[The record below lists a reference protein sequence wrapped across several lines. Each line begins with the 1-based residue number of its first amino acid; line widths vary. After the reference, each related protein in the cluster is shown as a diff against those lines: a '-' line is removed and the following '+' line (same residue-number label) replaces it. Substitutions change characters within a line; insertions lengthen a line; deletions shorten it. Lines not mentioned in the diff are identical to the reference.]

1 MEPTIIVNSITGQA
15 EIRNANGEIQAIQ
28 AGDNLALGDV
38 LVINQDSIV
47 FLNVDGTI
55 LPFYGELELDVVAN
69 MQPTQAF
76 DMDDV
81 ALNDPAVAEM
91 LAILDGEGD
100 LLDELEAPAAGAGVD
115 EDGVDDS
122 LVRLVRVA
130 ESTDPLVFESFAAE
144 DATTPTFDPVTAT
157 ALNTDEEE
165 TAVVIIPSSID
176 VAMADVYSG
185 NMFAVPVTGTT
196 TGVAAGST
204 VIITVT
210 DDFGNSVNGSAI
222 VNEDG
227 SYSTTID
234 FSNPNPGSD
243 SESFNGEQFIDQ
255 EPLLVIQPPSQ
266 PILLDGPLTVIAEVE
281 DLNLVVINAD
291 NTAMMD
297 TIAEPGIV
305 IIDDITA
312 DDIINIV
319 ESNSQITVTGT
330 ASGGDISVGDPFTA
344 VINGNSYDGT
354 VGENGAISFVVA
366 GADLAVDKEFTIS
379 VTSSDAAGNTVVST
393 GTSTHTVDLEIN
405 LVNDVNTATFG
416 SVIASNDDTNLLAND
431 DEDVIAVTSVNGQ
444 SVGSEPVVVN
454 GNFGTLTVN
463 SDGSYSYQSTAEIKL
478 YGFNDGDSK
487 LADGSIL
494 NMLTPQAMHEVSFQR
509 DGVGVKGMGSYSS
522 HGAPNQI
529 IDTGNALVADLG
541 GTATKASFDV
551 TRLFKTE
558 ATGELGK
565 WYAYSSD
572 GTLVGSG
579 EFGRDGENGFT
590 FKSGSNHE
598 GTVNIDIA
606 GGFQYLAFEGLPY
619 ENSTNTRDGGDFFVS
634 NIRVVDSFEY
644 TAVDAAGNSSTATLD
659 ITKTQELKNL
669 VNSLPELPNTAI
681 PEISFDVTSEEVS
694 NTTTISSTAKQV
706 LNYGGGNG
714 SKVSHEIKLGSEAD
728 EITLNIKLT
737 GNGSA
742 TGTVTFY
749 KDGEKVGETS
759 LANGNQSYSVNDGV
773 FDSVLITHTGTPGNG
788 NSAIHLEGYSATVS
802 ASGFV
807 NTITIKASVDGAL
820 LSDVEVAGLAG
831 FNGSYALAD
840 DGSLTYTFISEE
852 ALTPEDIA
860 GITATISALNEGGEV
875 LATTTTNA
883 AGDLTIVGGDAND
896 VISGGAGDDILTGGA
911 GDDILTGGAGDD
923 VFVWTLDDVVAGQ
936 TFVDTITDFGN
947 GADKIDVSDL
957 LPDGVTSDNISQ
969 YISFSSDGTDT
980 TLSIT
985 TEVNGQQSTQ
995 EIVLQGYEVTSH
1007 EQLLSYLANIPTE

>member
-1 MEPTIIVNSITGQA
+1 MEPIIVVNSITGQA

-47 FLNVDGTI
+47 FLDVDGTI
-55 LPFYGELELDVVAN
+55 LPFYGELEIDVVAN
-69 MQPTQAF
+69 MQPTQTF
-76 DMDDV
+76 DIDDV

-130 ESTDPLVFESFAAE
+130 ETTDPLVFESFASE
-144 DATTPTFDPVTAT
+144 DATTPTFDPVIAT
-157 ALNTDEEE
+157 ALDTDEEE

-210 DDFGNSVNGSAI
+210 DNFGNSVNGSAI

-227 SYSTTID
+227 SYSTNID
-234 FSNPNPGSD
+234 FSNPSPGSD
-243 SESFNGEQFIDQ
+243 SEPFIGEQSIDQ

-266 PILLDGPLTVIAEVE
+266 PFLFDGPLTVIAEVE

-297 TIAEPGIV
+297 TFVNTPTIVLDSDTGVSAEDGI
-305 IIDDITA
+305 T
-312 DDIINIV
+312 NI
-319 ESNSQITVTGT
+319 GT
-330 ASGGDISVGDPFTA
+330 
-344 VINGNSYDGT
+344 YT
-354 VGENGAISFVVA
+354 VGEIEEGATVEYSVDRETWTTQAPVAQEGANTIYVRQTDVA
-366 GADLAVDKEFTIS
+366 GNVSETAELTFTLDTLINLENDS
-379 VTSSDAAGNTVVST
+379 NTVVFS
-393 GTSTHTVDLEIN
+393 GEVESQS
-405 LVNDVNTATFG
+405 G
-416 SVIASNDDTNLLAND
+416 LLAND
-431 DEDVIAVTSVNGQ
+431 DEDVIAVTSVNGKP
-444 SVGSEPVVVN
+444 VGSEPVVVN

-487 LADGSIL
+487 LEDGSIL

-509 DGVGVKGMGSYSS
+509 DGVGVKGTGRYSS

-551 TRLFKTE
+551 TRLFNDE
-558 ATGELGK
+558 FTGELGK
-565 WYAYSSD
+565 WYAYSAD
-572 GTLVGSG
+572 GTRVGLG

-590 FKSGSNHE
+590 FKSGSKHE
-598 GTVNIDIA
+598 GTVNIEIA

-619 ENSTNTRDGGDFFVS
+619 ENVTNSRDGGDFFVS

-659 ITKTQELKNL
+659 ITKTQVLKDL
-669 VNSLPELPNTAI
+669 KSSLPELPNISI
-681 PEISFDVTSEEVS
+681 PEISFVVTSEEVS
-694 NTTTISSTAKQV
+694 DTATISSTAKQV

-714 SKVSHEIKLGSEAD
+714 SKKTHEIKLGSEAG
-728 EITLNIKLT
+728 EISLNIKLT
-737 GNGSA
+737 GNGNA
-742 TGTVTFY
+742 TGTVKFY
-749 KDGEKVGETS
+749 KDGVEVGETP
-759 LANGNQSYSVNDGV
+759 LANGNQSYSVNGG

-788 NSAIHLEGYSATVS
+788 NSAIHLEGYSATLV

-807 NTITIKASVDGAL
+807 NTITIQASVDGAL
-820 LSDVEVAGLAG
+820 LSDVEVAGLTG
-831 FNGSYALAD
+831 FNGTYSLAD

-860 GITATISALNEGGEV
+860 DITATISALNEGGEV

-883 AGDLTIVGGDAND
+883 AGDLTIVGGTGND
-896 VISGGAGDDILTGGA
+896 VISGGDVDDIITGGAGNDTLTGGA
-911 GDDILTGGAGDD
+911 GDDT
-923 VFVWTLDDVVAGQ
+923 FVWRLSDVSE
-936 TFVDTITDFGN
+936 TEKFVDTITDFDN
-947 GADKIDVSDL
+947 GANKIDVTDL
-957 LPDGVTSDNISQ
+957 LPDLTAGNVSEFITFNVQGGS
-969 YISFSSDGTDT
+969 T
-980 TLSIT
+980 TLSIK
-985 TEVNGQQSTQ
+985 TEEGGPVVQ